1 MTTISNGIYLKNP
14 EKFVC
19 NLCYFT
25 CSYNKDYER
34 HISTQKH
41 KKHILATEI
50 NGLATEKPIFTAEPL
65 KYECLICD
73 KHFKDRS
80 GLWRHKKT
88 CVIISNKDDLNNE
101 LKQQQLIEY
110 LLKENAEFKQL
121 MIDQNKQMIE
131 QNKQM
136 VQLAQNAG
144 HNNSSNN
151 NNNSNSNNNSFNLQF
166 FLNEQCKNAMNI
178 MDFVNQLQVSV
189 NDLEETGRL
198 GFAQGISN
206 IFING
211 LKQIDVSDRPIH
223 CSDSKRETLYI
234 KNNDQWNKETEDKAV
249 LTNAIKHVAHKNM
262 KQISEWQKTHP
273 EYNDSD
279 SKQNDKY
286 LKIVSESMS
295 GSSKEESHK
304 NYEKIAR
311 NIAKEVIIEK

>member
-1 MTTISNGIYLKNP
+1 MENAEKILTKKNAT
-14 EKFVC
+14 FC
-19 NLCYFT
+19 CSDCDFICYKQ
-25 CSYNKDYER
+25 SEWER
-34 HISTQKH
+34 HSKTKKHIHRNNGKCPKNEEMKKNAEYLCNCGKKYVSTSGLWKH
-41 KKHILATEI
+41 KKICNALDK
-50 NGLATEKPIFTAEPL
+50 LDKQDKQDL
-65 KYECLICD
+65 KQEEMVTNNFAITPKMFY
-73 KHFKDRS
+73 
-80 GLWRHKKT
+80 
-88 CVIISNKDDLNNE
+88 DLLKQNNE
-101 LKQQQLIEY
+101 LQKSLIAITSEKGPNINNNNY
-110 LLKENAEFKQL
+110 
-121 MIDQNKQMIE
+121 
-131 QNKQM
+131 
-136 VQLAQNAG
+136 
-144 HNNSSNN
+144 NNS
-151 NNNSNSNNNSFNLQF
+151 NNNSNNNNSFNLNF

-234 KNNDQWNKETEDKAV
+234 KNNDQWNKETEDKIV

-262 KQISEWQKTHP
+262 KQISEWQKIHP

-295 GSSKEESHK
+295 GSSKEESNK
-304 NYEKIAR
+304 NYEKIAK